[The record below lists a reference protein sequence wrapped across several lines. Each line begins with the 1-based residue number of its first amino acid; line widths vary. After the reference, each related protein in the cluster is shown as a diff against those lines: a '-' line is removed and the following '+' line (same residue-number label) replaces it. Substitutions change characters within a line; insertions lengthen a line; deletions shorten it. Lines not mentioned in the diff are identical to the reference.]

1 MAKKEITDLSV
12 EEKLRA
18 LYQLQT
24 ALSAIDEKKALR
36 GELPLEVQDLEDE
49 IAGLSI
55 RIEKIQN
62 DIEDFR
68 QAVIQKKGEIADAQ
82 ASVERYKSQLND
94 VKNNREY
101 DTLSKEIEFQTLEI
115 ELCNKKIREAQTRI
129 GDKEKELEQSE
140 AAIADRR
147 NDLELKKS
155 ELDEIM
161 EETRAEEERLKLKVK
176 ELEVKI
182 EPRLLMSFKR
192 IRKNA
197 RNGLGVVYVQ
207 RDACGGCFNKIPPQR
222 QLDIR
227 MHKKIIV
234 CEYCGRILIDP
245 ELAGVKTEKPV
256 VQEEKKTRKR
266 AIRKTVKKE
275 DTEESFGA

>member
-1 MAKKEITDLSV
+1 MAKKEATDLSV
-12 EEKLRA
+12 EEKLKT
-18 LYQLQT
+18 LYQLQA
-24 ALSAIDEKKALR
+24 ALSEIDEKRALR

-49 IAGLSI
+49 IEGLSI
-55 RIEKIQN
+55 RIDKIRREIDEFQS
-62 DIEDFR
+62 
-68 QAVIQKKGEIADAQ
+68 AVSQKKAEIAEAE
-82 ASVERYKSQLND
+82 ASVERYKTQLND

-115 ELCNKKIREAQTRI
+115 ELCNKKIREAVARI
-129 GDKEKELEQSE
+129 SDKEADLKTSE
-140 AAIADRR
+140 ETIEDRR
-147 NDLELKKS
+147 NDLDLKKS

-161 EETRAEEERLKLKVK
+161 EETRAEEERLKIKVK
-176 ELEVKI
+176 ELEAKI

-222 QLDIR
+222 QLDIK

-234 CEYCGRILIDP
+234 CEYCGRIIIDP
-245 ELAGVKTEKPV
+245 ELAGIKVEKPAAADDK
-256 VQEEKKTRKR
+256 KKTRKR
-266 AIRKTVKKE
+266 AIRKTTKTDVPE
-275 DTEESFGA
+275 GEA